1 MKTKVTLHDYGMSFI
16 INNAIWLVSLDYL
29 NTLIMM
35 KSVTESVAADIRG
48 HGHLL
53 TSNRWKE

>member
-1 MKTKVTLHDYGMSFI
+1 MALHDYGMSFT
-16 INNAIWLVSLDYL
+16 INTAIWLVSLDYL

-35 KSVTESVAADIRG
+35 KSVTESVVADVGG
-48 HGHLL
+48 HGHLI